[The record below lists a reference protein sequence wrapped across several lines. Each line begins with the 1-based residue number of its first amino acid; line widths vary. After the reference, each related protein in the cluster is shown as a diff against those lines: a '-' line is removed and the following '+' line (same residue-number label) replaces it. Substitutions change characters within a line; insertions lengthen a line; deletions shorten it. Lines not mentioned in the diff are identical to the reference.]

1 MLSQMQFIVQYEDA
15 VELPAGELV
24 NMCKKLTFI
33 RITQILDGSPVLLFD
48 AILLDQFS
56 IDDIDSVPSVELLD
70 VLNSDGNQFLFTA
83 RMSGPIARLIISQDD
98 AWPIAPIIIEK
109 KQLVLSMQGTPAGLS
124 VFRNQVKSL
133 LGSRFK
139 LTVNKSYQGEWLT
152 APSMSP
158 RRKEVLETAIHMGY
172 YNHPRECKQQDIA
185 VQLNRKQGTIAEHLL
200 LAEGNILKAWFEQ
213 SRISD

>member
-1 MLSQMQFIVQYEDA
+1 MLSQMQFLVQYEDA

-33 RITQILDGSPVLLFD
+33 RVTQILDGSPVLLFE

-56 IDDIDSVPSVELLD
+56 IDDLDSVPSLELLD
-70 VLNSDGNQFLFTA
+70 VLNSSGNHHLFTA

-152 APSMSP
+152 APTMSP

-213 SRISD
+213 SRVSD